1 MKGETTIRR
10 WDQLTITVKISRTA
24 RLRLKAG
31 VLLMKLAAIVIGCEF
46 EVIDTAR
53 NDNAGDDMPLEIYP
67 DAEANAEI
75 RDAIRGYISTSLV
88 ADLFGVDTDRVAR
101 DVVRA
106 RIDLAREMG
115 LL

>member
-1 MKGETTIRR
+1 MKRASYRE
-10 WDQLTITVKISRTA
+10 
-24 RLRLKAG
+24 
-31 VLLMKLAAIVIGCEF
+31 AIDWI
-46 EVIDTAR
+46 AR

-75 RDAIRGYISTSLV
+75 RGAIRGYISTSLV